1 MEIALGIILLVLAVA
16 LIILILLQQSKD
28 KNLSSSIA
36 GGSDTF
42 FGKSKSV
49 SKDKML
55 SIATSVIAV
64 LFVLIVIT
72 MYLLL

>member
-16 LIILILLQQSKD
+16 LIVLILLQQGKD

-49 SKDKML
+49 SKDKVL
-55 SIATSVIAV
+55 SIATSVIAI
-64 LFVLIVIT
+64 LFVLIVVT
-72 MYLLL
+72 MYLVL